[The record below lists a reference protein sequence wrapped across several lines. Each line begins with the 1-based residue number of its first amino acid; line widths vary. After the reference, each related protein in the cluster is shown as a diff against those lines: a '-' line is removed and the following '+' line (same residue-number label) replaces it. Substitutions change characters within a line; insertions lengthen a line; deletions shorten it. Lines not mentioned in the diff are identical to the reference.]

1 MKIQNLMSQTNNL
14 KRLIKSDAEEETL
27 DSDEFNFS
35 VNNLNLNDE
44 SCLSMN
50 FGKICLLFH
59 QQAFLCK
66 LNITCFLT

>member
-14 KRLIKSDAEEETL
+14 KRLIKSDAGRDEETL

-50 FGKICLLFH
+50 FGTICCFFINKLF
-59 QQAFLCK
+59 L
-66 LNITCFLT
+66 

>member
-1 MKIQNLMSQTNNL
+1 MSQTNNL
-14 KRLIKSDAEEETL
+14 KRLIKSDAGRDEETL

-50 FGKICLLFH
+50 FGKICCFFINKLF
-59 QQAFLCK
+59 LYK
-66 LNITCFLT
+66 LNINITCFLK